1 MESIWI
7 FIAAFIATTI
17 SAMSGGGSSI
27 IAVPIFLSMGI
38 VLPMAVAIQSISGVF
53 WVLPSAFNYLKGR
66 KIEWMFLLL
75 FAGIGTIG
83 SYFGALAIT
92 SFDQK
97 PLAAIV
103 GLLILF
109 LIGFMNYQ
117 KNLGLQEQHVR
128 SKFKERLAYVF
139 SFPMGFYEGFFGSGN
154 GIFFTL
160 VTAYTKGFDFIDA
173 LGYYY
178 AVAFPW
184 VVVGALVLISKG
196 YFDLSLMVPAVL
208 GSLVGGYIGSK
219 YARLKGNKFVKI
231 TFTIIG
237 IILGLKLLLGI

>member
-1 MESIWI
+1 MEPIWI
-7 FIAAFIATTI
+7 FIAALIATTV
-17 SAMSGGGSSI
+17 SSMSGGGSSI
-27 IAVPIFLSMGI
+27 IAVPIYLSMGI
-38 VLPMAVAIQSISGVF
+38 ALPMAVAIQSLSGAF
-53 WVLPSAFNYLKGR
+53 WVLPSAYNYLKGR
-66 KIEWMFLLL
+66 KVDWKFLLL
-75 FAGIGTIG
+75 FAGIGTVG
-83 SYFGALAIT
+83 SYFGALVIT
-92 SFDQK
+92 SVDQR
-97 PLAAIV
+97 LLTTIV
-103 GLLILF
+103 GAIILF
-109 LIGFMNYQ
+109 LIAFMNYQ
-117 KNLGLQEQHVR
+117 KNLGLKEQTR
-128 SKFKERLAYVF
+128 SKKKEALAYVF

-219 YARLKGNKFVKI
+219 YARLKGNRFIKI
-231 TFTIIG
+231 AFTVVG
-237 IILGLKLLLGI
+237 IILGLKLLLNL